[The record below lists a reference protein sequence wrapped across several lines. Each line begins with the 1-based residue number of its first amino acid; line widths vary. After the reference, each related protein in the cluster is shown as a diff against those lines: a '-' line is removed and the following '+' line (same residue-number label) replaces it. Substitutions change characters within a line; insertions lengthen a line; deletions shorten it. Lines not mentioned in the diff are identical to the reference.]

1 MKIER
6 KKEIK
11 IVRISH
17 NWKLLMVIIILL
29 VFLGILIYFIL
40 QNKGKGDNENDNAR
54 ECLTDSDCAPVCGC
68 HPNSCIPISKKSS
81 CERIFCSMECS
92 GPLDCRAG
100 YCGCANGKCSVV
112 SNPVK

>member
-17 NWKLLMVIIILL
+17 NWKLLMLIIILL
-29 VFLGILIYFIL
+29 IFLGILIYFIL
-40 QNKGKGDNENDNAR
+40 QNKGKGDNDNAA
-54 ECLTDSDCAPVCGC
+54 ECKSNSDCAPVCGC
-68 HPNSCIPISKKSS
+68 HPSSCIPISKKSS

-92 GPLDCRAG
+92 GPLDCGAG